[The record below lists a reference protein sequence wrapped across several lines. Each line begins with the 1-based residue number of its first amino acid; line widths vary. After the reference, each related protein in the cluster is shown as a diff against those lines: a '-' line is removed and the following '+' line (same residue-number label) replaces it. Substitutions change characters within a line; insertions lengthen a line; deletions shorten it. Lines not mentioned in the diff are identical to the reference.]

1 MIHPTK
7 EVRGEGR
14 FDIQPLDHV
23 EDNTSLIDVLNKKG
37 LGMACGC
44 KQIQEQKTLL
54 DRNLLV

>member
-44 KQIQEQKTLL
+44 K
-54 DRNLLV
+54 